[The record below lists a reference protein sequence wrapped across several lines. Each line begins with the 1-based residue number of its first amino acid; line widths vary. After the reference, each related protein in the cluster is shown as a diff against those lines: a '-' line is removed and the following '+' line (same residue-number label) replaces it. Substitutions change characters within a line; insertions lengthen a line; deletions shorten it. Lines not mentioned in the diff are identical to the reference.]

1 MTASKLLTQQHPINT
16 LPAFHPAN
24 PFNPGMFRALHPPY
38 RNRPTNV
45 LFESIRTL
53 SIIRRARHRGEDK
66 ARIMSSENNRPDAD
80 ILIVGGGLSGT
91 LLAVQLLRLPG
102 QRRIV
107 IIEPRPELGRGEAYS
122 ATELGHTLNGNAARM
137 SVDPDDTED
146 LTRWLGDFI
155 AAGGWPESDEQHVPV
170 GELFPPRGIFGL
182 YVQQR
187 LAEAQAVGAQ
197 FGSTV
202 EHVHG
207 EAVDLQVEPSGV
219 RITLADNRELTG
231 RFSVLA
237 TGMFAAA
244 RTPQRDSNALNAAAV
259 DPWGV
264 KAMRHLDPQGRV
276 LIIGSGLTMV
286 DAVVSLEQAGHRGPI
301 DVFSRH
307 GLLPHVRRQPPS
319 WPDFLAAD
327 HSIRSTRQLVRAL
340 REQCAQAIAQGIDW
354 QAPLDT
360 VRVHIPRLWSQASDL
375 ERRQF
380 VRHVRPWWES
390 HHHRSPPPSAK
401 LLDRLMQEG
410 RLNIHA
416 ASLQDVLAREAEQV
430 RIRVRYRGED
440 QSTEISGDALIN
452 STGIQYDW
460 RRVDKALPRQL
471 LARGLIQPGPLA
483 LGIDADAGGAVRDA
497 AGQVSARLFAMGP
510 PLRGLWWESTA
521 VTDVALQAKALAA
534 RLVGEA

>member
-1 MTASKLLTQQHPINT
+1 MT
-16 LPAFHPAN
+16 
-24 PFNPGMFRALHPPY
+24 
-38 RNRPTNV
+38 
-45 LFESIRTL
+45 
-53 SIIRRARHRGEDK
+53 
-66 ARIMSSENNRPDAD
+66 SENNRPDAD

-91 LLAVQLLRLPG
+91 MLAVQLLRQPG

-107 IIEPRPELGRGEAYS
+107 IVETRSELGRGEAYS

-137 SVDPDDTED
+137 SVDPDDSDD
-146 LTRWLGDFI
+146 LTRWLGEFI
-155 AAGGWPESDEQHVPV
+155 AAGGWPESDQQHVPV
-170 GELFPPRGIFGL
+170 AELFPPRGIFGL

-187 LAEAQAVGAQ
+187 LAEAQKAGAQ
-197 FGSTV
+197 YGSTV
-202 EHVHG
+202 EHVRG
-207 EAVDLQVEPSGV
+207 EVVDLQTDAPGI
-219 RITLADNRELTG
+219 RLTLADNTQLSG
-231 RFSVLA
+231 RFGVLA

-244 RTPQRDSNALNAAAV
+244 RTPQRNADGKSDTLNAAAV
-259 DPWGV
+259 DPWDV
-264 KAMRHLDPQGRV
+264 EAMRQLDPQGRV

-340 REQCAQAIAQGIDW
+340 REHCEQAITQGIDW

-360 VRVHIPRLWSQASDL
+360 VRVHIPRLWGQATDL
-375 ERRQF
+375 QRRQF

-390 HHHRSPPPSAK
+390 HHHRSPPPSAQ
-401 LLDRLMQEG
+401 LLDRLLHEG

-416 ASLQDVLAREAEQV
+416 ASLQAVQAHEAGQV
-430 RIRVRYRGED
+430 RINLRYRGED
-440 QSTEISGDALIN
+440 QSTEVSGAALIN

-460 RRVDKALPRQL
+460 RRVDRPLPRQL

-483 LGIDADAGGAVRDA
+483 LGIAADPGGAVLDA
-497 AGQVSARLFAMGP
+497 SGEVSDRLFAMGP

-534 RLVGEA
+534 RLVAVE